1 MLNNMKEETKKEL
14 KESIDSLLNTEEDAA
29 STLPAFKP
37 TIAPVKYDDMKGKS
51 ANKAKH
57 IVNNLLKFYLSEDVI
72 NKNEYVKAKANLE
85 AVTLG
90 NLMNQVKIADRAIQ
104 TLMSSIDG
112 GETSPRMFEV
122 LSVMQRTMLDIM
134 KHQTLQIL
142 ATEESMK
149 KIKRDIDIYAEDKP
163 KRIEVGGN
171 TQVRGTRNLM
181 KEIQEELGNE

>member
-1 MLNNMKEETKKEL
+1 MKDETKKEL
-14 KESIDSLLNTEEDAA
+14 KESIDSLLNTDDATHA
-29 STLPAFKP
+29 DVLPAFKP
-37 TIAPVKYDDMKGKS
+37 QMPTVKYDDIKGKS
-51 ANKAKH
+51 ASKAKH
-57 IVNNLLKFYLSEDVI
+57 VVNNLLKFYLSEEVI
-72 NKNEYVKAKANLE
+72 SKNEYIKAKANLE
-85 AVTLG
+85 ATTLG

-104 TLMSSIDG
+104 TLMASIDG

-122 LSVMQRTMLDIM
+122 LGGMQRTMLDIM
-134 KHQTLQIL
+134 KHQTLQLL

-163 KRIEVGGN
+163 KRIEISGGN